1 MSEDSLQQT
10 ARALVRGAFD
20 MHVHSSPDVLPRKL
34 TDVELAQQATEMG
47 IAGMVLKSH
56 FAPTAGRA
64 SLIREMFPG
73 FQAFGGM
80 ALNHP
85 VGGLNPVAVDIAGR
99 LGTKVIWLPTVDA
112 ANEVENIAGN
122 LDESQVPFWMG
133 VVREMHARGIVG
145 QPIRVTDED
154 GKVTPA
160 ARQCIEVIAHYN
172 MVLATGHVSYPEML
186 AVAKVANEVGV
197 ERLVI
202 THPEF
207 PTLALSVDQQMELAR
222 HGAYFE
228 RCFVTGYSG
237 KVAWEVMHENIRKV
251 GSSTTILSSDLGQ
264 VSTPWVGDGLVAFIA
279 NLLEAGFR
287 EAEIET
293 MSQVNAAQVLDATR
307 PS

>member
-1 MSEDSLQQT
+1 MAQDGLQET

-34 TDVELAQQATEMG
+34 TDVELAGKAMEMG

-56 FAPTAGRA
+56 FVPTAGRA

-80 ALNHP
+80 ALNHA

-122 LDESQVPFWMG
+122 VDESKLPFWMDI
-133 VVREMHARGIVG
+133 VREMHARGIVG
-145 QPIRVTDED
+145 EPIRVTGAD
-154 GKVTPA
+154 GQVTKA

-186 AVAKVANEVGV
+186 AVAKAANEAGV

-222 HGAYFE
+222 HGAFFE

-237 KVAWEVMHENIRKV
+237 KVAWEVMHNNIRKV

-264 VSTPWVGDGLVAFIA
+264 VSTPWAGDGLVAFIA
-279 NLLEAGFR
+279 NLLEAGFG
-287 EAEIET
+287 ESEIET
-293 MSQVNAAQVLDATR
+293 MSQVNPAQVLGVAR
-307 PS
+307 VP